1 MPVFGF
7 LFACSFSF
15 CHQKENRTKRKSAK
29 TSWLRGRMSDY
40 RNHSMNS
47 LRSNSISC
55 RFACLA
61 YATQESKKIPIIV
74 HPLKTSSCGMF
85 SRSYRIEER
94 WNTVQLRERQAFSVV
109 GVKEIWR
116 TPKGWTKSAL
126 SGQRLESHT
135 KIMMERASSR
145 NQLHPPHIGGGLG
158 GGGCFFASFFAP
170 KKVRNYLLMKKRL
183 LSVASL
189 CESEQLERGVM
200 EVCRVLPCEKKESK
214 SL

>member
-1 MPVFGF
+1 
-7 LFACSFSF
+7 
-15 CHQKENRTKRKSAK
+15 
-29 TSWLRGRMSDY
+29 MSDY

-61 YATQESKKIPIIV
+61 HATQESKKIPIIV
-74 HPLKTSSCGMF
+74 HPLKTSSCGMFSKKTCSTKCGNRSLIACYRRDARMF

-116 TPKGWTKSAL
+116 TPKGWTKSTL

-135 KIMMERASSR
+135 KILMERASSR

-170 KKVRNYLLMKKRL
+170 KKVRNKALP
-183 LSVASL
+183 LST
-189 CESEQLERGVM
+189 EGT
-200 EVCRVLPCEKKESK
+200 KEPS
-214 SL
+214 